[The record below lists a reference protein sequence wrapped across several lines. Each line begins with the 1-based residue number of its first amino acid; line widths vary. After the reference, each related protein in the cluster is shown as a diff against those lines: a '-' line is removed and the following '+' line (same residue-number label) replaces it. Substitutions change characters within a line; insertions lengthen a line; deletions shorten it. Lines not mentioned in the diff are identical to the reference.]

1 MPYEIKDCDGGIGN
15 IIEGRGIVTNQEF
28 IDFFKRHLTQDK
40 DKFSK
45 YRYSL
50 IDYTA
55 VTKVDVGSESI
66 EFIADFCI
74 AASKVNP
81 DPILAFAAEDDL
93 IFGLSRM
100 YESFVYQTDWE
111 IRVFRSKKDAMEWIK
126 ERVKDKF
133 GIDDLTF
140 S

>member
-1 MPYEIKDCDGGIGN
+1 MLIC
-15 IIEGRGIVTNQEF
+15 
-28 IDFFKRHLTQDK
+28 
-40 DKFSK
+40 KFSK

-55 VTKVDVGSESI
+55 VTKVDVGS

-100 YESFVYQTDWE
+100 YESFVYQTDW
-111 IRVFRSKKDAMEWIK
+111 VFRADLALNHV
-126 ERVKDKF
+126 VKNQHFDISTAFQHLNRKVVRLLGVGF
-133 GIDDLTF
+133 LPGLP
-140 S
+140 